1 MEALHTL
8 ERCDSKVDRVS
19 HIEGDRSPL
28 WVSITLLSGLGYFQ
42 TVADELDFLFG
53 LLDNI
58 GPKYLAFSSLG
69 PVEKGTALAS
79 VESFKRGH
87 LQTSLIAIVVGELS
101 KRYAILPLGSV

>member
-1 MEALHTL
+1 VEALHTL
-8 ERCDSKVDRVS
+8 EWCDSKVDKVS

-28 WVSITLLSGLGYFQ
+28 WVSITLLSGLGRFQ
-42 TVADELDFLFG
+42 MVADELDLLFG

-58 GPKYLAFSSLG
+58 GPKYLAFPSLG
-69 PVEKGTALAS
+69 PVERGTALAS

-101 KRYAILPLGSV
+101 ER